1 MGAFLSP
8 REAGESLKRRR
19 FPGGRSRSSPGTAGR
34 QGPERMSPNN
44 VRSPRPGTAADL
56 RSRAGEIRVR
66 ATLPPNRGR
75 RQGIGEQEGDRK
87 RCRGLTCV
95 AASSVSW
102 SGLKPIWTF
111 FGRWRKHL
119 QNLKSGRRHV
129 RQNGGRAPQHP
140 GASGSRNPRG
150 PHPRRPPGA
159 AGPAPS
165 PRRALRE
172 VYPIPKPRLFL
183 PTPAPQSGGREHIPF
198 CFVLRSK
205 GPDTPGQGQQGSAT
219 ASAGRRAPRR
229 CPGLGALP
237 CASSRGAGVQKV
249 APRSGAWARRAGL
262 REGLGAPGH
271 NPLSSARTMRPP
283 LGLERLRRTTFRCP
297 SK

>member
-1 MGAFLSP
+1 
-8 REAGESLKRRR
+8 
-19 FPGGRSRSSPGTAGR
+19 
-34 QGPERMSPNN
+34 MSPNN
-44 VRSPRPGTAADL
+44 VWSPRPGTAADL

-66 ATLPPNRGR
+66 ATLPPIRGR

-102 SGLKPIWTF
+102 SDLKPIWTF

-172 VYPIPKPRLFL
+172 VYAIPKPRLFL
-183 PTPAPQSGGREHIPF
+183 PTPAPQSRGREHIPF

-205 GPDTPGQGQQGSAT
+205 GPDTPGQGQQGGAT
-219 ASAGRRAPRR
+219 ASTGRRAP
-229 CPGLGALP
+229 G
-237 CASSRGAGVQKV
+237 
-249 APRSGAWARRAGL
+249 
-262 REGLGAPGH
+262 GAPGSAPCPALAAVAPGFGRWPAGAEPGRGELDSGKGWGLPGTTPFPVPAPCAPPQDWRDCDA
-271 NPLSSARTMRPP
+271 PLFVAPP
-283 LGLERLRRTTFRCP
+283 N
-297 SK
+297 KN